1 MELTQVLDEGLG
13 YHYLDC
19 GVYLRIAPKEVG
31 CVLPSFK
38 KGSGLSRTTVVE
50 LQNYRTTY
58 FRCVPPYTGLGK
70 PHKKKRRASKTLCIL
85 IRACNLKRAD
95 KNVSGEGLRF
105 SLSIHL
111 IQLVNAM
118 LMSN

>member
-1 MELTQVLDEGLG
+1 VELTQVLDEGLG

-58 FRCVPPYTGLGK
+58 FPVCTSLHGSGK
-70 PHKKKRRASKTLCIL
+70 TTQKEETSEQDALYL
-85 IRACNLKRAD
+85 D
-95 KNVSGEGLRF
+95 KGV
-105 SLSIHL
+105 
-111 IQLVNAM
+111 
-118 LMSN
+118 